1 MSAIRVAYLVK
12 RFPRLSETFV
22 LNEFL
27 EVRRLGLEIS
37 IFALMDTGEKVVHP
51 AARELVAE
59 VRYLTLAG
67 KPWSSRWRLLCGAVA
82 QLATHPRGL
91 LRVVWALL
99 SVHRSMQSLR
109 HAFEGAWLAR
119 ELRRRRVD
127 HLHAH
132 FAHSPAAVAYM
143 ARLAGGPP
151 FSFTAHAKDLYTTLP
166 RNLAIRANAARF
178 VLTCT
183 DFNGR
188 FLRELLPEVS
198 TPIQVIHHGADLR
211 RFNSSGRQP
220 KPGLILSVGRLVP
233 KKGYPLLIQGLQ
245 LVEQAGLEFRC
256 EIYGGGPMREEL
268 DSMVRARGLASRI
281 SFHGARPQD
290 ELVRA
295 YARASL
301 FVLAPVV
308 VADGDRDGIPNVLV
322 EAMASGVPVVSTR
335 ISGIPELIEDGA
347 NGLLVEP
354 GDAAGLAEA
363 IKRLLINPQLA
374 SRLAAAGRL
383 TVQRD
388 FDLAVNSR
396 RVANVL
402 AGIPGTAVETRQAV
416 VA

>member
-1 MSAIRVAYLVK
+1 
-12 RFPRLSETFV
+12 
-22 LNEFL
+22 
-27 EVRRLGLEIS
+27 
-37 IFALMDTGEKVVHP
+37 
-51 AARELVAE
+51 
-59 VRYLTLAG
+59 
-67 KPWSSRWRLLCGAVA
+67 
-82 QLATHPRGL
+82 
-91 LRVVWALL
+91 
-99 SVHRSMQSLR
+99 
-109 HAFEGAWLAR
+109 
-119 ELRRRRVD
+119 
-127 HLHAH
+127 
-132 FAHSPAAVAYM
+132 
-143 ARLAGGPP
+143 
-151 FSFTAHAKDLYTTLP
+151 
-166 RNLAIRANAARF
+166 
-178 VLTCT
+178 
-183 DFNGR
+183 
-188 FLRELLPEVS
+188 
-198 TPIQVIHHGADLR
+198 
-211 RFNSSGRQP
+211 
-220 KPGLILSVGRLVP
+220 LILSVGRLVP

-268 DSMVRARGLASRI
+268 DTMVRARGLASRI

-335 ISGIPELIEDGA
+335 MSGIPELIEDGA
-347 NGLLVEP
+347 SGLLVEP

-402 AGIPGTAVETRQAV
+402 AGIPGTAAETRQAV

>member
-1 MSAIRVAYLVK
+1 
-12 RFPRLSETFV
+12 
-22 LNEFL
+22 
-27 EVRRLGLEIS
+27 
-37 IFALMDTGEKVVHP
+37 
-51 AARELVAE
+51 
-59 VRYLTLAG
+59 
-67 KPWSSRWRLLCGAVA
+67 
-82 QLATHPRGL
+82 
-91 LRVVWALL
+91 
-99 SVHRSMQSLR
+99 
-109 HAFEGAWLAR
+109 
-119 ELRRRRVD
+119 
-127 HLHAH
+127 
-132 FAHSPAAVAYM
+132 M

-188 FLRELLPEVS
+188 FLRELLPDVS

-211 RFNSSGRQP
+211 RFNSSGRKP

-308 VADGDRDGIPNVLV
+308 VPDGDRDGIPNVLV

-354 GDAAGLAEA
+354 GDAAALAEA
-363 IKRLLINPQLA
+363 IKRLLIHPQLA
-374 SRLAAAGRL
+374 SRLASAGRL